1 MDNDRKTIF
10 LQYAAAIICSI
21 TAIGCGSSFSWTSP
35 ALPYLTSNSSYLEV
49 SMEQSDTIASL
60 LPVGYIIG
68 YLINPI
74 LIDRLGR
81 KWTLLM
87 FSGPQFF
94 SWLLIVLADNVSV
107 IYAARIVNGI
117 GYGGG
122 YCSCT
127 VYLSEIGSRKN
138 RGIFIT
144 FINLSMGIG
153 ILIIMLLG
161 AYLPYYY
168 MNVSLL
174 FMPIVF
180 FFTFIFIPDSS
191 YFIEKNKNIEKEEER
206 VDLMD
211 PRKFQIIEM
220 QKKIRTAGLEAGERE
235 SKILNLKRSKLWKLF
250 SVQSSRRGLI
260 IIVMLAAHDVFSGHM
275 ALRFFT
281 QQILTFGEFWL
292 APEKATLIIA
302 TVKIV
307 ACFLNTLVIE
317 RIKRRSLLF
326 FSGILSALAQ
336 GIISSFFFAVE
347 YQLDVSSF
355 GWVPIF
361 ASAFYEFGLSIG
373 IGNLY
378 YVLQGELLPLEVR
391 SYGITVIKIFYM
403 AFTYICLVRFQL
415 LVENVGAHFIFLF
428 FAIFCFIFTLIL
440 FKILPETKGK
450 SLRDIQTIFK

>member
-1 MDNDRKTIF
+1 MST
-10 LQYAAAIICSI
+10 
-21 TAIGCGSSFSWTSP
+21 
-35 ALPYLTSNSSYLEV
+35 
-49 SMEQSDTIASL
+49 EQSDTIASL

-107 IYAARIVNGI
+107 IFVARIINGI

-122 YCSCT
+122 FCSST
-127 VYLSEIGSRKN
+127 VYLSEIGNRKN

-153 ILIIMLLG
+153 ILIITLLG

-174 FMPIVF
+174 FMPVVF

-191 YFIEKNKNIEKEEER
+191 YFIERNKNIEREEEK

-211 PRKFQIIEM
+211 PRKFQIIKI
-220 QKKIRTAGLEAGERE
+220 QKKVRTARLEGGGRE
-235 SKILNLKRSKLWKLF
+235 SKIWKLKESKLWKLF

-260 IIVMLAAHDVFSGHM
+260 MIVMLATHNVFSGHM

-281 QQILTFGEFWL
+281 QQIVTYGEFLL
-292 APEKATLIIA
+292 APEKATLILA
-302 TVKIV
+302 TVKIL

-317 RIKRRSLLF
+317 RIKRRSLLL

-336 GIISSFFFAVE
+336 GIMSSFFFAVK
-347 YQLDVSSF
+347 YKLDVSSF

-361 ASAFYEFGLSIG
+361 ANAFYEFGISIG
-373 IGNLY
+373 IGNIY
-378 YVLQGELLPLEVR
+378 YVLQGEVLPLEVR
-391 SYGITVIKIFYM
+391 SYGITVINIFYM
-403 AFTYICLVRFQL
+403 TFTYICLFRFQT
-415 LVENVGAHFIFLF
+415 LVENVGAHFIFCF
-428 FAIFCFIFTLIL
+428 FATFCFIFTLIL
-440 FKILPETKGK
+440 FNILPETKGK
-450 SLRDIQTIFK
+450 SLREIQQELTTWKFFC